1 MKFIGINAIFHPRL
15 KYPLVTKGV
24 EPLIVVRSNNWINI
38 LIEGI
43 VEMYDT
49 FSYRTQNRGVDL
61 IYLPENNTLKII
73 VRYQKLKGSDEI
85 LLNAMRFYV
94 EDANV

>member
-1 MKFIGINAIFHPRL
+1 M
-15 KYPLVTKGV
+15 
-24 EPLIVVRSNNWINI
+24 IVVRSNNWINI
-38 LIEGI
+38 LIEDI
-43 VEMYDT
+43 VEMHDT